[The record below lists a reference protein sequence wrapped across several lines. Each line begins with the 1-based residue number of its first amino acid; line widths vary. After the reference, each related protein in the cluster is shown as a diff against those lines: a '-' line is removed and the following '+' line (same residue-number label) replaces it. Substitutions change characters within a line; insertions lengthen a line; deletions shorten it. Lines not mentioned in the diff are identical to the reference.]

1 MKSHPT
7 TLLVAALFCASPLL
21 AQERSARPARSPAAR
36 GVRETQPGP
45 KTGGVYST
53 DVVVVRD
60 AQEQALDQVRSL
72 QERVEDAQAQ
82 AALENAVK
90 EMERSLAMLEEAKQ
104 SPEKLATALAAEQSA
119 YQALLKLAAREYQVS
134 RSRSQ
139 QGGGGQ
145 QGERSERQLDELE
158 LKQSD
163 NRYETQRQAS
173 PQQNAEQ
180 REQLQVLNRLKEL
193 AQRQQDLNERLKE
206 LQASLQEAKTEEER
220 EEIRRRLKRLREE
233 EREMLADVDEL
244 RQRMERPENQSR
256 MADAREQLDKTRS
269 DVQRAAEALEENS
282 ASQALSS
289 GTRAQRQLQQLTD
302 DFRKK
307 SSNRFADEM
316 RQMRNDARELAQKQE
331 DLAKKLE
338 ALTDPKH
345 KTLSDS
351 EERKELA
358 SQITQQKGGLTN
370 LFTEMRRVSEQAEN
384 AEPLLSKQLYDTLR
398 QTDQSDPD
406 KALDLSAELVNRG
419 FLSQAG
425 PFEQRARKN
434 IDELKRGVE
443 KAAESVLGDDVEA
456 LRLARRELETLSQQL
471 EREIAQS
478 DTNRVATNLLAA
490 AGGWMRE
497 RYGRYSPT
505 PTPSPGAESRDP
517 QAGADSQENSAQQPG
532 QATGEKEQASSQQPG
547 SRGKPGQNGN
557 PNGQSQEANAEGNNP
572 GQQQSASAQEQNG
585 SSGSQGQG
593 GNSGGQRASRD
604 NTRQNGQR
612 SAPSLASGS
621 PNNQGGQG
629 GGPGGNVRQNFFD
642 GGARNRGYGGG
653 GGYEGGAYWPLTG
666 DDFVD
671 WSDRLRDV
679 EEMVDLP
686 DVRNEVARI
695 RDRARVM
702 RMDFK
707 REGKKPDWAV
717 VRLQISGP
725 LVEVRDRVAEELAR
739 RESND
744 ALVPIDRDPVP
755 PQFSEL
761 VRRYYEQLGKS
772 E

>member
-1 MKSHPT
+1 MKSNPSKF
-7 TLLVAALFCASPLL
+7 LVAALLCASPVT
-21 AQERSARPARSPAAR
+21 AQERSARPARSPAAAT
-36 GVRETQPGP
+36 VRDTRPGP
-45 KTGGVYST
+45 KTVGDYST
-53 DVVVVRD
+53 DIVVVRD

-72 QERVEDAQAQ
+72 QERVEDPRAQ
-82 AALENAVK
+82 AAIESAMK
-90 EMERSLAMLEEAKQ
+90 EMERSMAILEEAKQ
-104 SPEKLATALAAEQSA
+104 SPEKLPGALAAEQAA
-119 YQALLKLAAREYQVS
+119 YQALLKLAAREHLVS
-134 RSRSQ
+134 RSRNQ
-139 QGGGGQ
+139 QGGGQ
-145 QGERSERQLDELE
+145 EGEREQRQLDQLE

-193 AQRQQDLNERLKE
+193 SQRQQDLNERLKE
-206 LQASLQEAKTEEER
+206 LQNALQEAKSESER

-233 EREMLADVDEL
+233 EQEMLADVDEL

-269 DVQRAAEALEENS
+269 DVQRATEALQDNA

-307 SSNRFADEM
+307 SSNQFADEM
-316 RQMRNDARELAQKQE
+316 RQMRNDARELSQKQE
-331 DLAKKLE
+331 ELANKLE
-338 ALTDPKH
+338 NLADPKH

-358 SQITQQKGGLTN
+358 SQLTQQKGGLTN
-370 LFTEMRRVSEQAEN
+370 LFNEMRRVSEASES

-406 KALDLSAELVNRG
+406 KALDMSAELVNRG

-425 PFEQRARKN
+425 PFEQRAHKN

-471 EREIAQS
+471 EKEIAQS
-478 DTNRVATNLLAA
+478 DTNRVSTNLLAS
-490 AGGWMRE
+490 AGGLMRE
-497 RYGRYSPT
+497 RYGGRYSRT
-505 PTPSPGAESRDP
+505 PAPSP
-517 QAGADSQENSAQQPG
+517 GADSQENSAQQPG
-532 QATGEKEQASSQQPG
+532 QAAGEREQASNQQPG
-547 SRGKPGQNGN
+547 SQARPGRDGSPQNAR
-557 PNGQSQEANAEGNNP
+557 SQEGNAEGNNH
-572 GQQQSASAQEQNG
+572 GQQQSASAQQPND
-585 SSGSQGQG
+585 SPGSQGQS
-593 GNSGGQRASRD
+593 GNSAGQRAGRD
-604 NTRQNGQR
+604 RARQSGQR
-612 SAPSLASGS
+612 APSLASDS
-621 PNNQGGQG
+621 PNNQSG
-629 GGPGGNVRQNFFD
+629 GGGGRGGNGRQNFFD
-642 GGARNRGYGGG
+642 GGARTGGFEGGG
-653 GGYEGGAYWPLTG
+653 VYRPLTG

-686 DVRNEVARI
+686 EVRNEVARI
-695 RDRARVM
+695 RDRARVL
-702 RMDFK
+702 RMDLR

-739 RESND
+739 RESKD

>member
-1 MKSHPT
+1 MKIQT
-7 TLLVAALFCASPLL
+7 TLLAALFCAAPLL
-21 AQERSARPARSPAAR
+21 AQERSARPARPAAAR
-36 GVRETQPGP
+36 AVRDARPGP
-45 KTGGVYST
+45 KTVGDYSS
-53 DVVVVRD
+53 DIVVVRD
-60 AQEQALDQVRSL
+60 AQEQALEQVRSL
-72 QERVEDAQAQ
+72 QERVEDPHTQAS
-82 AALENAVK
+82 LESAVK
-90 EMERSLAMLEEAKQ
+90 EMERSLAILEEAKH
-104 SPEKLATALAAEQSA
+104 SPEKLAAALAAEQSA

-134 RSRSQ
+134 RSRNQ
-139 QGGGGQ
+139 QGGGQ
-145 QGERSERQLDELE
+145 QGERAERQLDELE

-206 LQASLQEAKTEEER
+206 LQTALQEAKTEGER

-233 EREMLADVDEL
+233 EQEMLADVDEL

-256 MADAREQLDKTRS
+256 MADARQQLDKTRS
-269 DVQRAAEALEENS
+269 DVQRAAEALEDNS

-289 GTRAQRQLQQLTD
+289 GTRAQRQLQELTD

-307 SSNRFADEM
+307 SSNRFADDM
-316 RQMRNDARELAQKQE
+316 RQMRSDARELAQKQE
-331 DLAKKLE
+331 ELAKKLE
-338 ALTDPKH
+338 SLADPKH

-358 SQITQQKGGLTN
+358 SQLTQQKGGLTN
-370 LFTEMRRVSEQAEN
+370 LFNEMRRVSEQSES

-419 FLSQAG
+419 FLSQAS
-425 PFEQRARKN
+425 PFEQRAHKD
-434 IDELKRGVE
+434 IDGLKRGVE

-456 LRLARRELETLSQQL
+456 LRLARRELETLSEQL
-471 EREIAQS
+471 EEEIAQG
-478 DTNRVATNLLAA
+478 DTNIVSTSLLAA
-490 AGGWMRE
+490 GGSMQRRHGLAGRQ
-497 RYGRYSPT
+497 PL
-505 PTPSPGAESRDP
+505 PAPSPSVESADLQNGAN
-517 QAGADSQENSAQQPG
+517 SQEGSGHQSGLAGSEREQSSNQNPG
-532 QATGEKEQASSQQPG
+532 PGGRPERNGSQ
-547 SRGKPGQNGN
+547 NA
-557 PNGQSQEANAEGNNP
+557 QSQEGNSNGNNAEH
-572 GQQQSASAQEQNG
+572 QQSASAQEQNG
-585 SSGSQGQG
+585 SPGSQGQA
-593 GNSGGQRASRD
+593 GNSGGQRANRD
-604 NTRQNGQR
+604 NARQNGQR

-621 PNNQGGQG
+621 PNNRTGQG
-629 GGPGGNVRQNFFD
+629 GGPGGNVRRNFFD
-642 GGARNRGYGGG
+642 GGARTGGFEGGG
-653 GGYEGGAYWPLTG
+653 VYRPLTG
-666 DDFVD
+666 DNFVD

-686 DVRNEVARI
+686 EVRNEVARI

-702 RMDFK
+702 RMDLK
-707 REGKKPDWAV
+707 RESKKPDWAV
-717 VRLQISGP
+717 VRLQIAGP

>member
-7 TLLVAALFCASPLL
+7 TLLVAALFCAAPLL
-21 AQERSARPARSPAAR
+21 AQERSAAPQRAPATRASRDAA
-36 GVRETQPGP
+36 PGP
-45 KTGGVYST
+45 KIVGDYPS
-53 DVVVVRD
+53 DVVVVRE
-60 AQEQALDQVRSL
+60 AQEQALDQVRGL
-72 QERVEDAQAQ
+72 EERIEDAQVQ
-82 AALENAVK
+82 VALQSAVK
-90 EMERSLAMLEEAKQ
+90 EMERALEMLEAAKS
-104 SPEKLATALAAEQSA
+104 SPEKLPAALAAEQSA

-139 QGGGGQ
+139 RGGGGQ
-145 QGERSERQLDELE
+145 QGERSQRQLDELD

-180 REQLQVLNRLKEL
+180 REQLQVLSRLKEL

-206 LQASLQEAKTEEER
+206 LQTALQETKTEQER

-233 EREMLADVDEL
+233 EQEMLADVDEL

-256 MADAREQLDKTRS
+256 MADARQQLDKTRS
-269 DVQRAAEALEENS
+269 DVQRATEALDDNS
-282 ASQALSS
+282 AAQALSS

-307 SSNRFADEM
+307 TSNRFADEM
-316 RQMRNDARELAQKQE
+316 RQMRNDARQLAQKQE

-338 ALTDPKH
+338 TLADPKQ

-351 EERKELA
+351 DQRKELA
-358 SQITQQKGGLTN
+358 NQLTQQKGGLTN
-370 LFTEMRRVSEQAEN
+370 LFTEMRRVSEQSEG

-398 QTDQSDPD
+398 QTDQSDPN
-406 KALDLSAELVNRG
+406 KALDLSSELVSRG

-456 LRLARRELETLSQQL
+456 LRLARRQLETLSEQL
-471 EREIAQS
+471 EQEIAQAG
-478 DTNRVATNLLAA
+478 TNGTSTNLVAS
-490 AGGWMRE
+490 AGNAPRQ
-497 RYGRYSPT
+497 RPDRTGRDGQPA
-505 PTPSPGAESRDP
+505 PASPGER
-517 QAGADSQENSAQQPG
+517 ADSQNGANSPENSG
-532 QATGEKEQASSQQPG
+532 
-547 SRGKPGQNGN
+547 
-557 PNGQSQEANAEGNNP
+557 
-572 GQQQSASAQEQNG
+572 QQSAQARNDNDREQAANRQPGARGQSGRNAQNGQAQEGNSQGNRSGQQANASAEQQDANSPDQAG
-585 SSGSQGQG
+585 SSGGQQSG
-593 GNSGGQRASRD
+593 RGNSS
-604 NTRQNGQR
+604 RQNGPR
-612 SAPSLASGS
+612 SLADNRTG
-621 PNNQGGQG
+621 QRGGRTG
-629 GGPGGNVRQNFFD
+629 GARQNFFD
-642 GGARNRGYGGG
+642 GGGSRT
-653 GGYEGGAYWPLTG
+653 GGYEGGGVYRPLTG
-666 DDFVD
+666 EEFVD

-686 DVRNEVARI
+686 EVRNEVARI
-695 RDRARVM
+695 RDRARAI
-702 RMDFK
+702 RMEFK
-707 REGKKPDWAV
+707 REAKKPDWAV
-717 VRLQISGP
+717 VRLQIAGP

-755 PQFSEL
+755 PKFSEL